1 MVVFKLRYGIRQF
14 FSLKCLRHIV
24 FAPTMPIP
32 IVNSSVHK
40 YMFITNNI
48 SSTFVLCSIDIVRGA
63 YKSFVLIS
71 SLFDMHSSEYGYL
84 FLQQFW
90 ANINVNDI

>member
-1 MVVFKLRYGIRQF
+1 MVVFELRYDIRRF
-14 FSLKCLRHIV
+14 FSLKRIQNMV
-24 FAPTMPIP
+24 FAPTMSIP
-32 IVNSSVHK
+32 IDNLSVYR

-48 SSTFVLCSIDIVRGA
+48 SSIFVVWYGA
-63 YKSFVLIS
+63 TYKRFVLIS
-71 SLFDMHSSEYGYL
+71 SLFNMHSSEYGYL